1 MSRHTVLNL
10 VLGAVAAVLV
20 ATLVYLEA
28 TDDAAD
34 ATTTTTSTTTSTT
47 STTTTLPPDTT
58 TTTSTTTSTTSTTT
72 TIAPYPRQAYQLLV
86 VNGSSVGGRLDPTI
100 GLLRLAGYEDLR
112 GVSGAV
118 RTPTTTVYY
127 LGDAFI
133 GAAARLAEDVG
144 VDPTSIAPW
153 DEAPP
158 IPAVGDAQLIVYLG
172 GV

>member
-28 TDDAAD
+28 TDDTAD

-58 TTTSTTTSTTSTTT
+58 TTTSTTTSTTT

-127 LGDAFI
+127 IGDAFI

-144 VDPTSIAPW
+144 VDPASIAPW